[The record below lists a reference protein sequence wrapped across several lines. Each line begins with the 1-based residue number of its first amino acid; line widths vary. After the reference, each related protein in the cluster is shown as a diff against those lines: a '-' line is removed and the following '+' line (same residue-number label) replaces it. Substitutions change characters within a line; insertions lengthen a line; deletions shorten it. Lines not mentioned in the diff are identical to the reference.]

1 MAMGRPRKSKGELKL
16 SGTLNQH
23 SSRKN
28 WADENPIPM
37 EIRTAPTRY
46 LDRTKK
52 AWEQFMLTKAK
63 QGVLVLEDEAPI
75 VLMFDSLDLY
85 YRTYDKV
92 KILNHGVSGDD
103 KIDDDLLDKLNKIDI
118 IMNRQF
124 MRFEKLACRFGMTPS
139 ERTKLRVKDEAPKS
153 ELLRILEEG

>member
-1 MAMGRPRKSKGELKL
+1 
-16 SGTLNQH
+16 
-23 SSRKN
+23 
-28 WADENPIPM
+28 
-37 EIRTAPTRY
+37 
-46 LDRTKK
+46 
-52 AWEQFMLTKAK
+52 MLTKAK

-92 KILNHGVSGDD
+92 KILNHGVAGDD

-139 ERTKLRVKDEAPKS
+139 ERTKLRVKEEAPKS